1 MNLLVLALLAAAT
14 NTQPANTNGTTS
26 KNTPSKVS
34 AKSKTAKPAAQT
46 DVAGNPVPAT
56 DGAAPTDG
64 TTPPPPKK
72 KKGDEAAAP
81 DAGSPASL
89 VGNSVDAATQIANE
103 AAKAAMEEIK
113 RLQAIGGDS
122 AAPGPGAG
130 KLVEA
135 GVAGV
140 FLELGVPREGVG
152 IVDRRRD
159 GERRRGLR
167 QTDRTLDGGRAGPDD
182 LVGAEPDRAADD
194 ARSGWASLRCDRRLR
209 RQRRRLRGR
218 RDHQRQ
224 GKDQPGREEP
234 AQHSGHLHTTGEP
247 IAAHGELD
255 EGDLRGAGRRL
266 GFVARSATVAAPP

>member
-1 MNLLVLALLAAAT
+1 MNILVLALLAAAT

-64 TTPPPPKK
+64 ATPPPPKK

-135 GVAGV
+135 GVAGTAAV
-140 FLELGVPREGVG
+140 AKE
-152 IVDRRRD
+152 
-159 GERRRGLR
+159 
-167 QTDRTLDGGRAGPDD
+167 AGKAQKKKP
-182 LVGAEPDRAADD
+182 AEDASAD
-194 ARSGWASLRCDRRLR
+194 
-209 RQRRRLRGR
+209 Q
-218 RDHQRQ
+218 
-224 GKDQPGREEP
+224 EP
-234 AQHSGHLHTTGEP
+234 AAKPEKKKKPAASEDGAKDGKVFGVKGE
-247 IAAHGELD
+247 
-255 EGDLRGAGRRL
+255 GA
-266 GFVARSATVAAPP
+266 PQKQ

>member
-1 MNLLVLALLAAAT
+1 MNILVLALLAAAT

-56 DGAAPTDG
+56 DGATAEG
-64 TTPPPPKK
+64 ATPPPPKK
-72 KKGDEAAAP
+72 KKGEEAAAP
-81 DAGSPASL
+81 DAGSPAAL

-135 GVAGV
+135 GVAGTAAV
-140 FLELGVPREGVG
+140 AKE
-152 IVDRRRD
+152 
-159 GERRRGLR
+159 
-167 QTDRTLDGGRAGPDD
+167 AGKAQKKKPT
-182 LVGAEPDRAADD
+182 EET
-194 ARSGWASLRCDRRLR
+194 STE
-209 RQRRRLRGR
+209 Q
-218 RDHQRQ
+218 
-224 GKDQPGREEP
+224 EP
-234 AQHSGHLHTTGEP
+234 AAKPEKKKKPAPTE
-247 IAAHGELD
+247 
-255 EGDLRGAGRRL
+255 EGAKDGKVFGVKVEGA
-266 GFVARSATVAAPP
+266 PQKQ